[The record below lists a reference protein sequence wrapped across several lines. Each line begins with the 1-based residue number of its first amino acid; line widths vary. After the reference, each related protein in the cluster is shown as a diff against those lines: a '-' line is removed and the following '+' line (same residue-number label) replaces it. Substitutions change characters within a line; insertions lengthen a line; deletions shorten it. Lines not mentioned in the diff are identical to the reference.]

1 MSFGNYASF
10 NNGAFMQPNSIKP
23 SVSHSTYLSYG
34 QLNKIQQ
41 LPSNSSQLSEAFED
55 KSWQYTDT
63 EPKCNFNN
71 PMPNNPQVTY
81 YFNHMNK
88 LLYDLNMLYT
98 RVEYLFNTPNL
109 IQYRNLFKN
118 LINLYKQLKL
128 MEQTLPI
135 KLQGYNIDQ
144 SIQFIMNKINK
155 IFTTRI
161 VNIPDR
167 QKIDTPLNQE
177 TEFTFV

>member
-1 MSFGNYASF
+1 
-10 NNGAFMQPNSIKP
+10 
-23 SVSHSTYLSYG
+23 
-34 QLNKIQQ
+34 
-41 LPSNSSQLSEAFED
+41 
-55 KSWQYTDT
+55 
-63 EPKCNFNN
+63 
-71 PMPNNPQVTY
+71 
-81 YFNHMNK
+81 
-88 LLYDLNMLYT
+88 MLYT